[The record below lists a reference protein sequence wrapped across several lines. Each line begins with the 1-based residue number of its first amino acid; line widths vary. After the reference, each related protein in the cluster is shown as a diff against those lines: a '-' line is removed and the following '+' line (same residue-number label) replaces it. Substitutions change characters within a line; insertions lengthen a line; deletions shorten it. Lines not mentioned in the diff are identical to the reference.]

1 MMKKYL
7 PIVLS
12 VLLALALAVPAF
24 AGPFADVPENH
35 WAYEAVKHLA
45 AYGLVIGFPDG
56 EYKGNEPMTRYQL
69 AMVVARMLVS
79 LDAQIKAEVEA
90 VKTAVPEAEKPAVE
104 KVVERTIVETA
115 DNERLEWLEEVL
127 AALEDEVD
135 ALDADTKAK
144 LAELE
149 VALVKGDVDNAMAIA
164 ALRSELAELDIPV
177 MPEIP
182 DVDAA
187 VAEAIVLIDALRDEF
202 AVELDIL
209 NARVTYLNDE
219 LQDAVARIDELRDD
233 FAVLDEEVFTI
244 GALLHE
250 HLSSHEKVKITGSS
264 EVVIE
269 DVDIRSA
276 NIDVEAWKD
285 PSDIFEDAE
294 EDNHDDGAYEPS
306 SDFKHK
312 LDLTLTAYP
321 AHGVTVAANL
331 TTVTNLFTG
340 KSAPFGSGNLQV
352 EGLSLEI
359 TTPGVLQ
366 RLYAGGLTLP
376 EGTFTDYTF
385 WGSELLDDDDDPMY
399 RGIVAELGCD
409 KYSGTVLFTRL
420 DGVGSAQEEDLP
432 EGFEPG
438 EEEEED
444 FKLGDEVLYA
454 AAGEARVGLLDGL
467 NLGVAYVRVWEDSL
481 AKGIAESEVKSYDQV
496 ISLSGDYSFAEGWTV
511 DGEYAYHTDTHGDL
525 TAIASAARL
534 NLSGAVG
541 PVALEGEYVR
551 VEDGFRPHFVFVD
564 PDDDD
569 ALETDVKTI
578 GVSAEVVPVENLTVS
593 GGYKLTGDADW
604 AADKTAIANVG
615 AEYKLAVGDLVLTP
629 SLNLEHSNYLIGALE
644 EVGEGTSTREA
655 TLETTAAVK
664 AEFQPLEATFTHVDA
679 RYKGAAF
686 EPYYKRNTLE
696 LGAEYDVTE
705 AIEVHGGYKWD
716 KCEYDIVFDEE
727 DDVDNYDTE
736 FYIGAGAEFAV
747 YEGITMNA
755 GYDYAVAN
763 DLLSDFQPY
772 TKSILKVGADAQV
785 TPKSNITLDGE
796 YQRLDRDYDGN
807 GYLYAPVT
815 NLIAD
820 LNYNYDITTNTVL
833 TLGCKVIKSD
843 VDDKPELSYLARVIT
858 GSLKVTF

>member
-276 NIDVEAWKD
+276 ATDGWLDDGGFKSKAWKD
-285 PSDIFEDAE
+285 PSDIFEDDA

-340 KSAPFGSGNLQV
+340 KSAGKSAPFGSGNLEV

-385 WGSELLDDDDDPMY
+385 WGSQLLDDDDDPMY

-420 DGVGSAQEEDLP
+420 DGVGFAQVEEDEEP
-432 EGFEPG
+432 E
-438 EEEEED
+438 
-444 FKLGDEVLYA
+444 EVLYA

-467 NLGVAYVRVWEDSL
+467 NLGVAYVRMWEDSL
-481 AKGIAESEVKSYDQV
+481 AKDIAESEVKSYDQV

-511 DGEYAYHTDTHGDL
+511 DGEYAYHTNTIDDL

-551 VEDGFRPHFVFVD
+551 VGDGFGPYFVFVD

-629 SLNLEHSNYLIGALE
+629 SLNLEHSNYLEGALAGKDI
-644 EVGEGTSTREA
+644 V
-655 TLETTAAVK
+655 LETTAAVK

-716 KCEYDIVFDEE
+716 KKDHTVFFGE
-727 DDVDNYDTE
+727 DDDADANVYETE
-736 FYIGAGAEFAV
+736 FNIGASAGFAV
-747 YEGITMNA
+747 YDGVSLNA
-755 GYDYAVAN
+755 SYDYAVATN
-763 DLLSDFQPY
+763 HLTTPVWKPY

-796 YQRLDRDYDGN
+796 YQRLDRFYMVDDEPEQYE
-807 GYLYAPVT
+807 YAPVT

-843 VDDKPELSYLARVIT
+843 VDDAPKLSYLARVIT